1 MRELVRTNDIVILS
15 FITSLLNDA
24 DIGSA
29 ILDQNMSI
37 VEGSIGA
44 LSKRLMVATDDYN
57 QARRILV
64 EAGLEEWVKG
74 E

>member
-1 MRELVRTNDIVILS
+1 MRELVRTNDIVVLS

-24 DIGSA
+24 EIGSA

-44 LSKRLMVATDDYN
+44 LSKRLMVPVDEYD

-64 EAGLEEWVKG
+64 EAGLAEWVK
-74 E
+74 EE